1 MNRMGNGEKVFKKM
15 VGMYVEDTPTKLR
28 ELSAVLEQD
37 QLETAGHP
45 GHALK
50 GTSATIGAEKCG
62 SYASR

>member
-1 MNRMGNGEKVFKKM
+1 M